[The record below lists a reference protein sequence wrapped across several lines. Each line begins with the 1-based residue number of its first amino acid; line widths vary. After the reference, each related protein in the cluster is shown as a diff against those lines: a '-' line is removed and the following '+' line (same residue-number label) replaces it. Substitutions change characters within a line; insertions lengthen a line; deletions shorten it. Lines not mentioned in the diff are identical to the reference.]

1 MEEEIKH
8 NIQKGNGVANDA
20 LAQIAD
26 LLVVS
31 NKKIISLEKKADEIN
46 IENTIV
52 QNKNFNWLKASV
64 VISGIG
70 LIIALI
76 GLFIMYKNNL

>member
-31 NKKIISLEKKADEIN
+31 NKKIISLEKK
-46 IENTIV
+46 
-52 QNKNFNWLKASV
+52 
-64 VISGIG
+64 GR
-70 LIIALI
+70 
-76 GLFIMYKNNL
+76 

>member
-8 NIQKGNGVANDA
+8 HIQKGNGVANDA
-20 LAQIAD
+20 LAEIAD

-31 NKKIISLEKKADEIN
+31 NKKIISLEKKIDEVNQEN
-46 IENTIV
+46 IIV

-64 VISGIG
+64 VISGVS
-70 LIIALI
+70 LIIAFI
-76 GLFIMYKNNL
+76 GLFIMFEK

>member
-1 MEEEIKH
+1 MEEETKH
-8 NIQKGNGVANDA
+8 HIQRGNGVANDA
-20 LAQIAD
+20 LAEIAD

-31 NKKIISLEKKADEIN
+31 NKKIISLKNQADEIN
-46 IENTIV
+46 TKNIIL

-64 VISGIG
+64 IISGIS

-76 GLFIMYKNNL
+76 GLFFIF

>member
-1 MEEEIKH
+1 MDDEIKH

-20 LAQIAD
+20 LAEIAD

-31 NKKIISLEKKADEIN
+31 NKKIISLERKADEIN

-64 VISGIG
+64 VISGVG
-70 LIIALI
+70 LIMTLI
-76 GLFIMYKNNL
+76 SLFGDK

>member
-8 NIQKGNGVANDA
+8 SIQKGNGIANDA
-20 LAQIAD
+20 LSEIAD

-31 NKKIISLEKKADEIN
+31 NKKIISLEKKADEMK
-46 IENTIV
+46 IENTYI
-52 QNKNFNWLKASV
+52 QNKNFIWLKVSV

-70 LIIALI
+70 VIMSLI
-76 GLFIMYKNNL
+76 GLIQNK

>member
-8 NIQKGNGVANDA
+8 HIQKGNGVANDA
-20 LAQIAD
+20 LAEIAD
-26 LLVVS
+26 LLVFS
-31 NKKIISLEKKADEIN
+31 NKEITSLENKIDKIDK
-46 IENTIV
+46 ENTKE

-70 LIIALI
+70 LVISLI
-76 GLFIMYKNNL
+76 SLCIK

>member
-8 NIQKGNGVANDA
+8 NIRKGNGVANNA
-20 LAQIAD
+20 LAEIAD

-76 GLFIMYKNNL
+76 SLFGDK